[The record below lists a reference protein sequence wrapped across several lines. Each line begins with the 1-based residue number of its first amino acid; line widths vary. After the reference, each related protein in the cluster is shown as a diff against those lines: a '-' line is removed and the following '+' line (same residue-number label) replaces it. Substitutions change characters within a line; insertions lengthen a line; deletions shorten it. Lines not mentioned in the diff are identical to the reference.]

1 MSVKYRTAVNSIIRS
16 IVVLSEFVSA
26 VSVAV
31 WTLNECEEVTT

>member
-16 IVVLSEFVSA
+16 SVVLSEFVS
-26 VSVAV
+26 VFSVAV